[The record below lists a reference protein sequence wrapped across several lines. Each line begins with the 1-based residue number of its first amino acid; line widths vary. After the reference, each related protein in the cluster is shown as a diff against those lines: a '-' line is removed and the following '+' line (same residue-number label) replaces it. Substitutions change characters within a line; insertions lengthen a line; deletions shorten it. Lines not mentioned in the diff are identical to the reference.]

1 METTGPHKQ
10 SETVR
15 NDDTGVAGDAGN
27 VHMPGI
33 DDVKEREMKG
43 RWKVASLQAGGDKMY
58 QPYRMKDVDEPD
70 RPDNREFYG
79 LYATQAAA
87 QMTADEFNRKAGFV
101 KNLSTVLAEEPR
113 SGVAY
118 IKYDVE
124 VAEDVEFVTIAYH
137 DWHYAKINVTGIS
150 CGDIFREIGAEVYGA
165 GAAGRMCGR

>member
-1 METTGPHKQ
+1 METAGPYKQ

-15 NDDTGVAGDAGN
+15 YDDTGVAGDAGN
-27 VHMPGI
+27 VHMPCI
-33 DDVKEREMKG
+33 DDVKERDMKG
-43 RWKVASLQAGGDKMY
+43 RWKVASLQVGGDKMY

-70 RPDNREFYG
+70 CPDNREFYG

-87 QMTADEFNRKAGFV
+87 QITADEFNRKAGFV

-124 VAEDVEFVTIAYH
+124 AVKDIEVVVVAYD
-137 DWHYAKINVTGIS
+137 DWYYAKINVTGVS
-150 CGDIFREIGAEVYGA
+150 CGDIFRAIGAEVYGA
-165 GAAGRMCGR
+165 GAVGRMCGR